1 MYHGKEPFIF
11 ISYAHLDNSIVL
23 PIISALEQK
32 GFRIWYDTG
41 IAPGS
46 EWPEFI
52 AQKILDC
59 TVILVLLSDN
69 ALNSFN
75 CKREIN
81 YALDKE
87 KEMLVVH
94 LEKANMTPGMEMQLN
109 SNQAMYKYK
118 FPDTESFLSMLFTAS
133 ILQKCYVGESESKKD
148 EEIKKTAV
156 NETDIKEA
164 PEIPVSETFNETP
177 EIPSVA
183 DIITDNTAPAS
194 TDIPDLS
201 LTEASVKV
209 SSEKKEKEDILK
221 NYEPADSSSVQTEE
235 DCKTSEYSAESAEKP
250 PVTEKEEKKAPA
262 VQNDNTTY
270 KTVPFSNNRGF
281 TKYQV
286 LSAVEYANKNK
297 GDSCYISFS
306 TGAKITPRQMTNATA
321 RFANNVP
328 HGDILALLDT
338 TILSSGKTGF
348 LITKK
353 GIYSSYDQNHSYPI
367 YFSEI
372 KEARLKDETHITILY
387 KNRLEKDYFF
397 NIYSRIIFSLIE
409 YLI

>member
-11 ISYAHLDNSIVL
+11 ISYAHLDNSMAL

-59 TVILVLLSDN
+59 AVILVLLSDN
-69 ALNSFN
+69 ALSSFN

-148 EEIKKTAV
+148 EGIKKTAV
-156 NETDIKEA
+156 NETDIKKA
-164 PEIPVSETFNETP
+164 PEIPVSEIFNETP

-201 LTEASVKV
+201 LTEASVKI

-221 NYEPADSSSVQTEE
+221 N
-235 DCKTSEYSAESAEKP
+235 KESAEKP

-281 TKYQV
+281 TRDQI

-306 TGAKITPRQMTNATA
+306 TGVKITPRQMTNATA

-338 TILSSGKTGF
+338 TIMSSGKTGF

-372 KEARLKDETHITILY
+372 KKVRLKDETHITILY